1 MCFSDEEVIT
11 VGSSAY
17 NLAGDVA
24 SRDNFMKNNI
34 LSMIFSGTSKEGL
47 GKGIVDAHIAGPAT
61 AYSRFYKWAESSGY
75 NTQVGNLGGLIYSAG
90 AITTEGFQFLVP
102 VKATHDQ
109 RAISFT
115 TSAMDLN
122 LVALEWI
129 IKNSPANRSKTFKAT
144 LEKSPGFLGTLTGKI
159 LITYSDNTTVT
170 FTPTYN
176 LTNNMP
182 MVYLYHEERLKL
194 SQVVTDTGWLTASP
208 PAKVGFTG
216 SPVTVAQNIVRNKTT
231 TTVTSYSNGTPT
243 NTSVNN
249 EAQNLAFNKITGKYT
264 KVTTIVA
271 TPTVVGKVT
280 TLVQDEESFYN
291 ALTSSST
298 SSSSE
303 IIQETYGSN
312 LFVAGAADTYINSVG
327 AIVTPSPSAAL
338 SMSGKIPISSGQT
351 LSASSGP
358 GGAGWGYVALY
369 NASDVYIAGSATGS
383 NVISHMAG
391 ATYARF
397 SFFTSNASFYEIKLL
412 RDVTVTTT
420 VTVVTPYLEV
430 YWKYKQVSTAVSQ
443 EKWLPYL
450 LTLYQK
456 GTSTPGDSLL
466 FNSPVA
472 IEKFFPVI
480 PLRRDNVM
488 VDAANF
494 PTQYGWNRKASR
506 KAFGSKRKYDLLI
519 DSLTNNPS
527 LSDIDHAWVIFGVS
541 LSTQQ
546 QDGQKY
552 LYEFFKNLSDT
563 TISATGTYKSASA
576 FAAAWAAFILAKQ
589 QSTNDSY
596 YDHYVGPTPVAPV
609 APVAQEYTL
618 TVNAT
623 AGLQD
628 WLYNTTI
635 SARGGNQVVG
645 SGYHAKS
652 QSKIGQ
658 SWVYAKSTITISV
671 PTYDNEG
678 SLSYSPSTTTVIA
691 FGKQITA
698 DIWAEYE
705 FFDLVHTNNV
715 HQGITAVTLGT
726 TAIASANENSSFV
739 IPLHQAVF
747 TDLNLVRRTQLSLEC
762 AFLVINYY
770 NKQTIP
776 WYASGFFQI
785 IVVVVIIVVT
795 VYSGGITGSSAGVL
809 GTNATV
815 GAKLGFALGSTAA
828 IVAGAIAN
836 AVAAAIVAS
845 LITKVAVSAL
855 GEDVGRIVGAIASMV
870 AINLMSSTGPFNL
883 ADSWAQMTKADNL
896 LKLTMSGVQQY
907 GSFMQGQAMELNA
920 ETQALM
926 LESNKALEDINRLTQ
941 ELLGDSGIDPT
952 TITDAIRYATEN
964 PAQFFNRTTMTG
976 TEIAELSIK
985 LVEDF
990 PAPQLAL
997 PYLD

>member
-17 NLAGDVA
+17 NLAGDVI

-34 LSMIFSGTSKEGL
+34 LSMIFSGTSKRGL
-47 GKGIVDAHIAGPAT
+47 GKGIVDAHNAGPAT
-61 AYSRFYKWAESSGY
+61 SFTRFYKWAETSGY
-75 NTQVGNLGGLIYSAG
+75 NTQVGNLGGLVYSAG
-90 AITTEGFQFLVP
+90 GLSTAGFQYLVP

-109 RAISFT
+109 RAVSFT
-115 TSAMDLN
+115 VAALDLH
-122 LVALEWI
+122 LIALEWI
-129 IKNSPANRSKTFKAT
+129 IKNTPGNRNTPFVAT
-144 LEKSPGFLGTLTGKI
+144 LEKSPGFFGRLTGKI
-159 LITYSDNTTVT
+159 LITYTGGATAL
-170 FTPTYN
+170 FTQTYN
-176 LTNNMP
+176 LSNNMP
-182 MVYLYHEERLKL
+182 FVYLYHEERKIAVP
-194 SQVVTDTGWLTASP
+194 VVTDTGWVTLMAPDTPPSRASFVNETISVIQDGVTI
-208 PAKVGFTG
+208 PATVVAIG
-216 SPVTVAQNIVRNKTT
+216 SPVTVVETVPQTRTT
-231 TTVTSYSNGTPT
+231 TTVTTYSNSTPT
-243 NTSVNN
+243 TSSTTT
-249 EAQNLAFNKITGKYT
+249 EAQNLAFDKTTGTYTKITT
-264 KVTTIVA
+264 VTA
-271 TPTVVGKVT
+271 TPTVKESET
-280 TLVQDEESFYN
+280 TLVQDEESFY
-291 ALTSSST
+291 AVIFTPSV

-303 IIQETYGSN
+303 VI
-312 LFVAGAADTYINSVG
+312 
-327 AIVTPSPSAAL
+327 
-338 SMSGKIPISSGQT
+338 
-351 LSASSGP
+351 
-358 GGAGWGYVALY
+358 GG
-369 NASDVYIAGSATGS
+369 
-383 NVISHMAG
+383 
-391 ATYARF
+391 
-397 SFFTSNASFYEIKLL
+397 
-412 RDVTVTTT
+412 VTVTTT
-420 VTVVTPYLEV
+420 ITVSTPSLKV
-430 YWKYKQVSTAVSQ
+430 YWKYKQVSTEVIQ

-450 LTLYQK
+450 LKIYQK
-456 GTSTPGDSLL
+456 GSSTTGDALLFSTP
-466 FNSPVA
+466 A
-472 IEKFFPVI
+472 TIQKFFPVI

-576 FAAAWAAFILAKQ
+576 FATAWAAFIVATQ
-589 QSTNDSY
+589 ASNNDEI
-596 YDHYVGPTPVAPV
+596 GGTARPVAPI
-609 APVAQEYTL
+609 AQEYTL

-635 SARGGNQVVG
+635 TARGGSQVVG

-715 HQGITAVTLGT
+715 HQGVTAVTLGT
-726 TAIASANENSSFV
+726 TAIASANENSSFI
-739 IPLHQAVF
+739 IPLHKAVF
-747 TDLNLVRRTQLSLEC
+747 TDLTLVRRTQLSLESS
-762 AFLVINYY
+762 FLVINYY

-785 IVVVVIIVVT
+785 ILVVVIIVVA
-795 VYSGGITGSSAGVL
+795 VYTNCIGPESAGVF
-809 GTNATV
+809 GTNAAV
-815 GAKLGFALGSTAA
+815 GANLGFALGSTAA
-828 IVAGAIAN
+828 VVAGAIAN

-855 GEDVGRIVGAIASMV
+855 GEDVGRIVGVIASMI

-883 ADSWAQMTKADNL
+883 ADSWAQVTKADNL
-896 LKLTMSGVQQY
+896 IKLTMSGVQQY

-990 PAPQLAL
+990 PVPQLAL
-997 PYLD
+997 PYLDS